1 MIVWIPSITF
11 LLVSGLALLGVSLW
25 LYRYS
30 PQAKAKA
37 QRLRNIRSSR
47 IGQHADHAQERSHG
61 LTALD
66 KWLREH
72 VQAYAGL
79 DELIVRAHSDR
90 TPLQIIGFSCAAW
103 VLVGVICLSTG
114 AGLWLALLLGG
125 LGAWLPVVKLM
136 RAATTRSR
144 MFEEKL
150 PEALDFMARAL
161 RAGHSITVTMG
172 MAGNELADPIGIE
185 FKTVFDEIGFGIPF
199 NDAMTEMA
207 RRMNSHDLDFL
218 VIALLIQRETGG
230 NLTELLEGLA
240 KTVRERIKLQGKVRT
255 LSSEGRF
262 SAMLLGSLPFVLG
275 AILSLLNPSYMSA
288 LWLSPEGHNI
298 LIAGSV
304 LLVVG
309 FVSLSRIVRIKV

>member
-1 MIVWIPSITF
+1 MIFWIPSITF
-11 LLVSGLALLGVSLW
+11 LLVSGLALLGVSIW

-37 QRLRNIRSSR
+37 QRLRDIQSEGTGRAGHQAR
-47 IGQHADHAQERSHG
+47 ERSHG
-61 LTALD
+61 LAALD

-72 VQAYAGL
+72 IPAYARL
-79 DELIVRAHSDR
+79 DALIMRARSDR
-90 TPLQIIGFSCAAW
+90 TALQILGGCLVAW
-103 VLVGVICLSTG
+103 VAVGLMGLVLGV
-114 AGLWLALLLGG
+114 GLWLALLLGA
-125 LGAWLPVVKLM
+125 LGACLPVLKLSS
-136 RAATTRSR
+136 AAQKRCS

-172 MAGNELADPIGIE
+172 MAGNELADPIGVE

-207 RRMNSHDLDFL
+207 RRVNSHDLDFL

-240 KTVRERIKLQGKVRT
+240 KTVRERLKLQGKVRT

-275 AILSLLNPSYMSA
+275 GILSLLNPSYMGA
-288 LWLSPEGHNI
+288 LWQSPEGHNI
-298 LIAGSV
+298 LIVGAV